1 VTEPY
6 LQQATQMSD
15 AEIKKRMKE
24 DGIFEQSVVIEDDES
39 GARAVVKV
47 FKRRSQKNRAQDE
60 SQDGYMMEELQAR

>member
-1 VTEPY
+1 
-6 LQQATQMSD
+6 MSD

>member
-1 VTEPY
+1 
-6 LQQATQMSD
+6 MRD

>member
-1 VTEPY
+1 
-6 LQQATQMSD
+6 MRD
-15 AEIKKRMKE
+15 AEVEWRMKE
-24 DGIFEQSVVIEDDES
+24 DGIFEQSVAIGNDES